1 MCHRRLRTRLSHCRP
16 TGAVSRLFSAG
27 DFGSRQ
33 ATACWPNTHERP
45 VSLPRRRSQAAD
57 SSEKDFSYAR
67 PYPACPRTTSSDSSD
82 CCARLLIDD
91 QAWFVLDDFA
101 RLIEHS
107 QPEQM
112 LARLD
117 DDQARRESLRSER
130 GEDQAQWLISESGA
144 YAALIY
150 QQRGDGGRIAPLA
163 QRRGGAGVAQR
174 HRRQRYA
181 ALRQV
186 ALGAPGGAHARLAG
200 QALGEFQRDARPPR
214 NARATH
220 GATGLATLGCASC
233 GRSRRAATC
242 SSQGLHSSTRLRRK
256 PEPDQ
261 QVEQAAQRA
270 VTLDHAAGQPVG
282 GTRPSI
288 E

>member
-1 MCHRRLRTRLSHCRP
+1 MHGHTQLAPHYFFRQQRLLR
-16 TGAVSRLFSAG
+16 A
-27 DFGSRQ
+27 
-33 ATACWPNTHERP
+33 
-45 VSLPRRRSQAAD
+45 
-57 SSEKDFSYAR
+57 
-67 PYPACPRTTSSDSSD
+67 
-82 CCARLLIDD
+82 LLIDD

-150 QQRGDGGRIAPLA
+150 QQRGDGGES
-163 QRRGGAGVAQR
+163 RRWLSGEVVPELRSATDDSGMP
-174 HRRQRYA
+174 RYV
-181 ALRQV
+181 RV

-214 NARATH
+214 TPGRTH
-220 GATGLATLGCASC
+220 GATGLATLVAQVAPALGAALASC
-233 GRSRRAATC
+233 WAGPVRSASLSGAA
-242 SSQGLHSSTRLRRK
+242 
-256 PEPDQ
+256 
-261 QVEQAAQRA
+261 
-270 VTLDHAAGQPVG
+270 
-282 GTRPSI
+282 PSI
-288 E
+288 NNRATTRA